1 MNVRRFDTRSH
12 REGLGTADAPCG
24 ERTILTDQEF
34 RRMIAVERKRSER
47 SGKCFLLMLVDIAD
61 EMPVRHTGTVLD
73 RIVVSLTSSTR
84 ETDVI
89 GWYEG
94 RRVVGVM
101 FTEICPEDRQANVD
115 GLMGRVVDSL
125 RGKLTAAQFDYIN
138 LSFHLYP
145 DEWNHDGDSP
155 SNPKLYADVVDRE
168 RTRKPLRIIKR
179 AMDIAGSLFVLLCLS
194 PVLLAIAIAVKCTS
208 KGPVFFRQR
217 RIGEFGN
224 PFWMLKFRSMS
235 ANNDSTS
242 HKQYAEQWIA
252 GVASRNVGKD
262 GQAVYKLTRD
272 SRITPIGAILR
283 RSSLDELPQLF
294 NVLKGEMSL
303 VGPRPPIDYE
313 VEKYDLWHRA
323 RLIAAKPGIT
333 GLWQVNGRNRIP
345 FNEMV
350 RLDLTYAKKWSP
362 WLDLKI
368 LLRTPRAIIN
378 GAH

>member
-1 MNVRRFDTRSH
+1 MKVRRLNTRSH
-12 REGLGTADAPCG
+12 REGLSTADEPCG
-24 ERTILTDQEF
+24 ERTILIGQEF
-34 RRMIAVERKRSER
+34 RRTIAVERKRSER
-47 SGKCFLLMLVDIAD
+47 SGKSFLLMLVEVAE
-61 EMPVRHTGTVLD
+61 EMPGRHSSTVLD
-73 RIVVSLTSSTR
+73 RIVLALTNSTR
-84 ETDVI
+84 DTDVI
-89 GWYEG
+89 GWYED
-94 RRVVGVM
+94 RRIVGAM

-115 GLMGRVVDSL
+115 GLMARVVDSL
-125 RGKLTAAQFDYIN
+125 RSKLTAAQFDYIN

-145 DEWNHDGDSP
+145 DEWNHDSDNP
-155 SNPKLYADVVDRE
+155 TNPKLYADVADRE
-168 RTRKPLRIIKR
+168 RSRKPLRAIKR
-179 AMDIAGSLFVLLCLS
+179 AMDIAGSLFVVLCLS
-194 PVLLAIAIAVKCTS
+194 PLLAAIAIAIKCTS
-208 KGPVFFRQR
+208 KGPVFFLQR

-235 ANNDSTS
+235 ADSDSTS
-242 HKQYAEQWIA
+242 HKKYAEQWIA
-252 GVASRNVGKD
+252 GVAARNVGKD
-262 GQAVYKLTRD
+262 GKAVYKLTRD

-313 VEKYDLWHRA
+313 VEKYDVWHRA

-333 GLWQVNGRNRIP
+333 GLWQVAGRNRIP
-345 FNEMV
+345 FNDMV